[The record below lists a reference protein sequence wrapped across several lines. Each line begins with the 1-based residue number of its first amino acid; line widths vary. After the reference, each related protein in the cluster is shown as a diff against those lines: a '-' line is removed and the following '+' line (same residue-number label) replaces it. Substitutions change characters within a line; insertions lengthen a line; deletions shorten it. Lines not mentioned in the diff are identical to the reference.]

1 LKNQAN
7 VDLTNASAVISYDVA
22 QHYLSQGIPTI
33 SQLNSI
39 IEKAA
44 PKMRFI
50 RELLT
55 MNPDKYENVDMD
67 ELLCLLVSLF
77 EEKPVTFR
85 KWFPIRDAQHLGLNS
100 TFHGDITEE
109 LDFKNL
115 QDFIEGRTKSHTRTG
130 LSFWFKGQAITGCF
144 DVEVRMYIFI
154 IE

>member
-1 LKNQAN
+1 
-7 VDLTNASAVISYDVA
+7 
-22 QHYLSQGIPTI
+22 
-33 SQLNSI
+33 
-39 IEKAA
+39 
-44 PKMRFI
+44 
-50 RELLT
+50 

>member
-1 LKNQAN
+1 MKNQAK
-7 VDLTNASAVISYDVA
+7 VDLTNASTIISYDVA

-33 SQLNSI
+33 KQLSSI

-50 RELLT
+50 REQLF

-67 ELLCLLVSLF
+67 ELLCLLVNLF
-77 EEKPVTFR
+77 QDNPDAFR
-85 KWFPIRDAQHLGLNS
+85 KWFPIHDVQHLGLNS
-100 TFHGDITEE
+100 AFHGDIMEE
-109 LDFKNL
+109 PDFAKL
-115 QDFIEGRTKSHTRTG
+115 QDFIEGRTKSHPRTG
-130 LSFWFKGQAITGCF
+130 MSFWFKGQAITGCF